1 MSYDRGQRDQHAGEG
16 PGGGERVAKAE
27 PARSEEAE
35 AELLRGYE
43 GALRNF
49 FSRRVG
55 TRDEVDDLVQEAFA
69 RLLSSREQRDVAHPV
84 AYLFRIASNLLTDHR
99 RRQARG
105 RREVEIEP
113 DDDRLAVAP
122 DQEHARHLADL
133 KQRLEAALAE
143 LPDRCRE
150 VFVMR
155 RFRNMTTPAI
165 ADALGISHRMVQK
178 HITRAMTHIYLSIG
192 PSRSELS

>member
-1 MSYDRGQRDQHAGEG
+1 M
-16 PGGGERVAKAE
+16 AE
-27 PARSEEAE
+27 PKAARGDGGSE
-35 AELLRGYE
+35 AELLRSYE

-49 FSRRVG
+49 FGRRVAS
-55 TRDEVDDLVQEAFA
+55 RDQVDDLVQEAFA
-69 RLLSSREQRDVAHPV
+69 RLFSSREQRDVAYPV
-84 AYLFRIASNLLTDHR
+84 AYLFRIASNLLADHR

-105 RREVEIEP
+105 MHEIEIAP

-133 KQRLEAALAE
+133 QQRLEAALAL

-155 RFRNMTTPAI
+155 RFRSMTTPAI

-178 HITRAMTHIYLSIG
+178 HLTRAMTHIYLTVG
-192 PSRSELS
+192 PGRSELP